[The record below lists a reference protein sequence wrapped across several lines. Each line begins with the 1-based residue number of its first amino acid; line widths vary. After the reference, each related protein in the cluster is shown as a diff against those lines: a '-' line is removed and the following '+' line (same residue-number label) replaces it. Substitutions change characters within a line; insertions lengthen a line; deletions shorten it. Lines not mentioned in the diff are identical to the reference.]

1 MKKMKG
7 AFILLIAA
15 VIVSGLLFAA
25 YVKAKRSSIQEVRS
39 SIEELQKSTQITAE
53 GAPETISNLRQLFPA
68 EGAVTEYIEKAYWIA
83 KSHAIKNLVLEQRS
97 REFIDLESGK
107 ALKALPASARNPK
120 VISVY
125 PVKISFT
132 SGYRNMAEF
141 IRELQNQPR
150 MVTIENLA
158 AKRDTEHLSVE
169 MVLNIYS
176 AEER

>member
-7 AFILLIAA
+7 AFLVLIAS
-15 VIVSGLLFAA
+15 VIVSAFLFAA
-25 YVKAKRSSIQEVRS
+25 YVKAELSSLNKLQS
-39 SIEELQKSTQITAE
+39 SIEELQKSPQVTPEAD
-53 GAPETISNLRQLFPA
+53 PETVRSLRELFPA

-83 KSHAIKNLVLEQRS
+83 KSHAIRNLVFEQKS
-97 REFIDLESGK
+97 RELIDAGSGK
-107 ALKALPASARNPK
+107 AMKTLPAAAQK
-120 VISVY
+120 QAVISVY

-141 IRELQNQPR
+141 VRELQNQPR
-150 MVTIENLA
+150 MVTIENLS
-158 AKRDTEHLSVE
+158 AKRDTDHLSVE

>member
-7 AFILLIAA
+7 AFLLLIAA
-15 VIVSGLLFAA
+15 VIISGLLFAA
-25 YVKAKRSSIQEVRS
+25 YVKAKRSSIKKLRA
-39 SIEELQKSTQITAE
+39 SIEELQKSTQGTVEDDIE
-53 GAPETISNLRQLFPA
+53 VISNLRELFPA
-68 EGAVTEYIEKAYWIA
+68 EGAATEYIEKAYWIA
-83 KSHAIKNLVLEQRS
+83 KSHAIKNLVFEQRS
-97 REFIDLESGK
+97 REFIELGSGK
-107 ALKALPASARNPK
+107 TIKTFPASAQKPK
-120 VISVY
+120 GISVY

-150 MVTIENLA
+150 MVTIENLT
-158 AKRDTEHLSVE
+158 AKRDTENLSVE

>member
-1 MKKMKG
+1 MNKMKG
-7 AFILLIAA
+7 AFLLLIAA
-15 VIVSGLLFAA
+15 VVVSGLLFAA
-25 YVKAKRSSIQEVRS
+25 YVKAKRSSIKKVQA
-39 SIEELQKSTQITAE
+39 SIEELQKSTQVTPE
-53 GAPETISNLRQLFPA
+53 SDPETILSLRELFPP

-83 KSHAIKNLVLEQRS
+83 KSHAIKNLVFEQRS
-97 REFIDLESGK
+97 REFIDSGSGK
-107 ALKALPASARNPK
+107 VIKTLPASSQKPGG
-120 VISVY
+120 ISVY

-132 SGYRNMAEF
+132 SGFRNMAEF

-150 MVTIENLA
+150 MVTIENLT

>member
-7 AFILLIAA
+7 AFFLLIAA
-15 VIVSGLLFAA
+15 VIVSALLFAV
-25 YVKAKRSSIQEVRS
+25 YVKAGLSSIKKAQA
-39 SIEELQKSTQITAE
+39 SIEELQKSSQVTPE
-53 GAPETISNLRQLFPA
+53 GDPETIRSLRELFPA

-83 KSHAIKNLVLEQRS
+83 KSHAIKNLVFEQRS
-97 REFIDLESGK
+97 REFIDAGSGK
-107 ALKALPASARNPK
+107 VIKTLPASAQK
-120 VISVY
+120 KAVISVY

-132 SGYRNMAEF
+132 SGYRDMAEF

-158 AKRDTEHLSVE
+158 AKRDIDHLSVE
-169 MVLNIYS
+169 MILNIYS